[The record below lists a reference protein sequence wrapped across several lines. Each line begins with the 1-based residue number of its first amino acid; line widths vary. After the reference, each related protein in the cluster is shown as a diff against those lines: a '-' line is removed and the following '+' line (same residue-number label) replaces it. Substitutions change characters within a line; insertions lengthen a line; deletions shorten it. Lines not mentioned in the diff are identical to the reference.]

1 MSYLTPPVNL
11 TGSPITFRNPGTGGS
26 NAPAVAV
33 QVRNASGSVLTVNQ
47 LTGQAMIDPFTA
59 TTVPIALDQDIIV
72 IPSFVAFGV
81 SGYVSAEWLLAGES
95 PSEPDGPLTG
105 PATIAGAI
113 SQVYAAAILGN
124 TTLNPA
130 PLGGQASTAQIA
142 CANYQSV
149 IVNLTPGTAN
159 LPWVFGIE
167 FQDSLGNVLQ
177 TISGHRG
184 PSTGPPPFA
193 NESSIPIAVQG
204 SQIQVFVSNN
214 SASAV
219 SVQVEIIGVP
229 TGSAAAPL
237 IQPEVMISNQ
247 LLTLTPGQTTNYY
260 PSIYIPGKYQVW
272 MDTQFNQFFY
282 GLQRW
287 NGSAWEFQNQ
297 VSFGPTG
304 VGIDFVDQQRLWLIT
319 PDEWR
324 IQAMNN
330 NTGNVT
336 FFATVTGPFT

>member
-47 LTGQAMIDPFTA
+47 LTGQAMVDPFTA

-130 PLGGQASTAQIA
+130 PLGGQASTAQVA

-149 IVNLTPGTAN
+149 IVNLTPGSNN

-177 TISGHRG
+177 TISGIRG
-184 PSTGPPPFA
+184 ASTQPPPFA
-193 NESSIPIAVQG
+193 LESSIPLAVQG
-204 SQIQVFVSNN
+204 SQIQVFVANN

-219 SVQVEIIGVP
+219 SVQVELIGVP
-229 TGSAAAPL
+229 SGSAAAPL
-237 IQPEVMISNQ
+237 LQPQVMISNQ
-247 LLTLTPGQTTNYY
+247 AIVLTPGQSLPFY

-272 MDTQFNQFFY
+272 LNTQQNNTFY

-287 NGSAWEFQNQ
+287 TGSAWAYVNQ
-297 VSFGPTG
+297 VSFGA
-304 VGIDFVDQQRLWLIT
+304 VGNAFVDQQAMWLMT

-324 IQAMNN
+324 VLATNN
-330 NTGNVT
+330 NTVNIAIYGV
-336 FFATVTGPFT
+336 VTGPFT